1 MELVAVVAAPS
12 FLKAKQGVRPRLMS
26 EQFLMAEG
34 SGENR
39 SGMVA
44 CLQRLY
50 LWVLDKSRKHHI

>member
-44 CLQRLY
+44 CL
-50 LWVLDKSRKHHI
+50 